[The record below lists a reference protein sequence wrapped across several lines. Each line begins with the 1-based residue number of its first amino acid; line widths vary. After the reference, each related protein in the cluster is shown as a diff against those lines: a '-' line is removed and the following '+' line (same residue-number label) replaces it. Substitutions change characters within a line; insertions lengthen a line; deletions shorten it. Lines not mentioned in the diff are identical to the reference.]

1 MATSRLNIKR
11 IRLISRS
18 IRLRV
23 GRKRFRS
30 AGVPAESPGAV
41 WARASV
47 SRELAGKK
55 RAAARQQRIH
65 DRRVYRGGPVSGK
78 SPVMT
83 AESVGGACGV
93 SVCNVSVR
101 EVSVCDV
108 FAADVAADVAADI
121 SGDDM
126 PVSGVPACC
135 GTAAA
140 GTGCSWRASCCLRG
154 VDAAADAD
162 ESAVTVSSIRS
173 GCIRVFIVSAGLE
186 IECDA

>member
-1 MATSRLNIKR
+1 MTGV
-11 IRLISRS
+11 S
-18 IRLRV
+18 IAA
-23 GRKRFRS
+23 GRC
-30 AGVPAESPGAV
+30 
-41 WARASV
+41 
-47 SRELAGKK
+47 
-55 RAAARQQRIH
+55 
-65 DRRVYRGGPVSGK
+65 PVK
-78 SPVMT
+78 SPVRT

-162 ESAVTVSSIRS
+162 ADADESAVTVSSIRS
-173 GCIRVFIVSAGLE
+173 GYIRVFIVSAGLE

>member
-47 SRELAGKK
+47 SGSWPERSVPPPASSESMTGVSI
-55 RAAARQQRIH
+55 AAARC
-65 DRRVYRGGPVSGK
+65 PVK
-78 SPVMT
+78 SPVRT

-108 FAADVAADVAADI
+108 FAADVAADI

-140 GTGCSWRASCCLRG
+140 GTGCSWRPSCCLRG
-154 VDAAADAD
+154 VDAAADADAD

-173 GCIRVFIVSAGLE
+173 GYIRVFIVSAGLE